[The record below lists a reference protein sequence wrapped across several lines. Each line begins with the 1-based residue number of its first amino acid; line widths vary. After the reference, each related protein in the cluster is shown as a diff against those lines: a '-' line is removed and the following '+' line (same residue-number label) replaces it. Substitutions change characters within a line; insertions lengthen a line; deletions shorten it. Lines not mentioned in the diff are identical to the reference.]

1 MTETNAQGHILV
13 SQSVHQPIVDAA
25 IVEALPEA
33 QRRRPYHIAAI
44 DAVSIPMA
52 AAGTIDW
59 PEVRRETERAYLDRL
74 RPLTEQYPGYRVA
87 YFGTAPVPLAMYLG
101 HLVGSW
107 VPSDVYQLHH
117 RDKVWAWRDPAP
129 GAPAAALRPMTLPQ
143 DVVRTEGDVVI
154 RVSTS
159 NRIDPADTVAVV
171 PEPLAEIDIALEVT
185 DFDALATPADV
196 ERVAEEFVR
205 ALDAVAEKRPG
216 TQVIHVFAAVPVGL
230 AFRLGTCVSVTKYPR
245 VQTYQYLRT
254 ASPHYHP
261 AILLQEEPGNAR
273 VATPAEQERAA
284 ALREVW
290 ATEHRLLRDFALQM
304 QDHAAT
310 SPGVSWLRRLL
321 PHEQAAEAEFGGRW
335 RTLPALYETPLAQS
349 EVDQSARSSPG
360 GFEFDT
366 RNRRWVI
373 DDGLLGRIAARL
385 TGDDA
390 KRAGRMFLLH
400 EGVHLRPH
408 RLTTPTSQ
416 RIGRFPKVVEE
427 VDYQADV
434 WTMLHD
440 YAFTRARDRSAT
452 DNPRL
457 FFLRLIDTALQTFWA
472 FDDEGGALREIQVR
486 RLNRYL
492 IWYWQQ
498 LRIEHA
504 DGLGDILKI
513 LAERPVLE
521 LAGPATVAREERVF
535 YALDARRVANPE
547 LAVLA
552 NNAIARFGQS
562 PGVRLHELIE
572 GFRARDGERVKDV
585 LRGVFDQLPR

>member
-1 MTETNAQGHILV
+1 MGILHC
-13 SQSVHQPIVDAA
+13 VHL
-25 IVEALPEA
+25 ESMS
-33 QRRRPYHIAAI
+33 IAEGA
-44 DAVSIPMA
+44 
-52 AAGTIDW
+52 
-59 PEVRRETERAYLDRL
+59 
-74 RPLTEQYPGYRVA
+74 
-87 YFGTAPVPLAMYLG
+87 
-101 HLVGSW
+101 
-107 VPSDVYQLHH
+107 SD
-117 RDKVWAWRDPAP
+117 
-129 GAPAAALRPMTLPQ
+129 
-143 DVVRTEGDVVI
+143 
-154 RVSTS
+154 
-159 NRIDPADTVAVV
+159 
-171 PEPLAEIDIALEVT
+171 LAEFRYD
-185 DFDALATPADV
+185 P
-196 ERVAEEFVR
+196 ERR
-205 ALDAVAEKRPG
+205 A
-216 TQVIHVFAAVPVGL
+216 
-230 AFRLGTCVSVTKYPR
+230 
-245 VQTYQYLRT
+245 
-254 ASPHYHP
+254 
-261 AILLQEEPGNAR
+261 
-273 VATPAEQERAA
+273 
-284 ALREVW
+284 W
-290 ATEHRLLRDFALQM
+290 
-304 QDHAAT
+304 
-310 SPGVSWLRRLL
+310 
-321 PHEQAAEAEFGGRW
+321 EFG
-335 RTLPALYETPLAQS
+335 
-349 EVDQSARSSPG
+349 
-360 GFEFDT
+360 
-366 RNRRWVI
+366 
-373 DDGLLGRIAARL
+373 DGLLAAIAARMPD
-385 TGDDA
+385 TEA
-390 KRAGRMFLLH
+390 KRQAGRLFLLH
-400 EGVHLRPH
+400 EGLHDACQ
-408 RLTTPTSQ
+408 RLTSSTSDGV
-416 RIGRFPKVVEE
+416 GRFAKLLEE